1 MFSFFKDDFRSCNRT
16 VEFHVPRKKCDNRL
30 AFDVE
35 GGGLAEFYDSRP
47 SVLFG
52 GVNIY
57 FPFNVDNNFGMYDP
71 YSADVQAFKLSMF
84 AKRLSGEDFDE
95 RWEVDATVSLRFD
108 CRMENFELPGACG
121 WGGIGR
127 GGGVSDGVSVSGE
140 IGLTPYLYSDEDAY
154 KRRRWYVVVDS
165 LFGRKYFKLNKQ
177 NFISALN
184 LRLGHVHNFDYTHDD
199 RNFRPQADDRA
210 SSAEFSISLFARDW
224 SRQRN
229 CMPALDLRLGHTMQ
243 HGGPSDGSNSYL
255 GISIYMS
262 CGEPA
267 GLHGGSN
274 RLRRRGIVFP

>member
-1 MFSFFKDDFRSCNRT
+1 MRGAIALVLGSALIASWLHAYAADGKTHHRLQDTDRGEVGISFEHSAASNDEENARLFVYHRSDVFSFFKDDFRSCNRT

-127 GGGVSDGVSVSGE
+127 GGAFPMASAYLEKSD
-140 IGLTPYLYSDEDAY
+140 
-154 KRRRWYVVVDS
+154 
-165 LFGRKYFKLNKQ
+165 
-177 NFISALN
+177 
-184 LRLGHVHNFDYTHDD
+184 
-199 RNFRPQADDRA
+199 
-210 SSAEFSISLFARDW
+210 
-224 SRQRN
+224 
-229 CMPALDLRLGHTMQ
+229 
-243 HGGPSDGSNSYL
+243 
-255 GISIYMS
+255 
-262 CGEPA
+262 
-267 GLHGGSN
+267 
-274 RLRRRGIVFP
+274 